1 MIWVFFIISGFM
13 AEEWG
18 LYIQDFAPKIKKF
31 VTSAVASGEVIQTK
45 GMSLDAYKND

>member
-1 MIWVFFIISGFM
+1 MILGFFIISGFM

-45 GMSLDAYKND
+45 GK